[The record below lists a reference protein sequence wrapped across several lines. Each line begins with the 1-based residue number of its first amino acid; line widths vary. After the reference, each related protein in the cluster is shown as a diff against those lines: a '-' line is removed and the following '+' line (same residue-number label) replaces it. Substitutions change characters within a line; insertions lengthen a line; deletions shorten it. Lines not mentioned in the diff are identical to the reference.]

1 RTADGPLTETQRQA
15 FTGLRYFAPDLAW
28 KVTAAFEPLAPPDTV
43 RFVTSKGTFE
53 PYLRAGH
60 VRFTHRGTPLE
71 LTVYRSPGGDRFLP
85 FTDPTTG
92 EATYGAGRYLDLD
105 VPGAAPSLDFNR
117 AYNPYCAYNASWVC
131 PVAPPE
137 NHLQIAVE
145 AGEKRYGNG
154 H

>member
-1 RTADGPLTETQRQA
+1 
-15 FTGLRYFAPDLAW
+15 
-28 KVTAAFEPLAPPDTV
+28 AAPDTV

-60 VRFTHRGTPLE
+60 VRFTHRGTPLD
-71 LTVYRSPGGDRFLP
+71 LSVYRSPAGDWFLP
-85 FTDPTTG
+85 FTDATTG

-105 VPGAAPSLDFNR
+105 APPGASPSIDFNR

-137 NHLQIAVE
+137 NHLQVSVE
-145 AGEKRYGNG
+145 AGEKRFGNG